1 MNKKNNPKRIVLL
14 AAVVLVVV
22 LFLNSWWVFRFTS
35 DLTKEAGRYHLES
48 VSGEFES
55 TIDDAQRLAMSLGIQ
70 ANPFLGDPQK
80 TKDFV
85 YSKKAEVIK
94 EVDGC
99 FNVYMA
105 GTGWAI
111 IPDFNM
117 PDDYV
122 ATKRDW
128 YRGAK
133 RDHTYVSA
141 PYVDAMTKDICFT
154 VSVLLGD
161 SDTVLAMDY
170 TMETIQSH
178 ITQTYGDGSRY
189 AVIVT
194 GDGIIAGCSDEQLI
208 GKQLAYELPEFSGI
222 LGQVKAQGGYVST
235 RIRSGLHHENL
246 FATSS
251 GFGWYLIVSEN
262 DWDLYKD
269 SYLQFL
275 GSIAI
280 VVMLTALITGLFL
293 VTERRERAMHLKVKE
308 RDATIAQIADQLIGP
323 LTTIQEANRTQ
334 ESISQE
340 DLETNL
346 VLVQTAG
353 RQILDAVQSIQA
365 SQTMSRVPEKND
377 HKKVDKE
384 TDRRLNA
391 RFRTR
396 ILLLICLVVLVSS
409 VSNVWMSLRWG
420 TEVIQSSVDGYDY
433 MVSEWVSQ
441 QKSTLDMFC
450 SVISTNPKMLDDYDG
465 MVAYLDRITRQYPEI
480 SVTYMTNPDRNPTV
494 CMNNGWRPPADWHV
508 EERQWYID
516 TINSETGWSISAPYY
531 DEQTGL
537 YCVTFAERVYDAET
551 GEFLGNFG
559 IDFFMDKLIDIL
571 GGSYTD
577 EGYAFLTDSEGV
589 IINHPYGSYQMSE
602 GNTTN
607 VSELNYGLVKAD
619 GRSTVIVKDYDG
631 TPRIITAK
639 NNAQSRFT
647 IYRPVDFL
655 SVYGPTLLTVT
666 LVLAVLVICA
676 IMVYRQLTA
685 LMRWQDDMNVRM
697 REAADAAIAAGHA
710 KSHFLAQ
717 MSHEIRTPINAVL
730 GMNEMILRESDDP
743 SILDYASNIKTSGKT
758 LLSLINGVLDFSKI
772 EEGKMKIVPVEY
784 DATSFINNLVVSI
797 SERARDKGLEFRV
810 EVDSELPS
818 RMVGDDVRLSQVI
831 MNLLT
836 NAVKYTE
843 KGFVRLSI
851 QGEDQRDGSIVLA
864 VEVGDS
870 GIGIRDQDLSRLFE
884 SFERLDEVRNHSIE
898 GTGLGMSIVTRLLDM
913 MGGRLEVKSTYG
925 KGSTFSFV
933 VSQGIA
939 DATPI
944 GDYSKRLSV
953 SQQSVASETLWAA
966 DAKILVVD
974 DNEMNLKV
982 AKNLLKLFGIVP
994 DLVESGFAAIDYVRD
1009 RTYHIVFLD
1018 HMMPKMDG
1026 IQTLERMRNEG
1037 LLPEGTKVIVQTA
1050 NAVNGARERYLAAG
1064 FDDFLSKPIDVGRL
1078 EALLVR
1084 WLPASLCSSREAAPT
1099 SGHSFLETDA
1109 AKLETEQ
1116 DNTALASDDLFA
1128 KLGAAGIDTQAG
1140 LRYAAGDKDFYIE
1153 LVSSFAEGKAHNLPL
1168 IRRDLDERDW
1178 HDYQIRV
1185 HALKSTARQIGA
1197 NDLSDMAFEQE
1208 LAAKAED
1215 VRQIEEGADAL
1226 LERYERTA
1234 EELRRLLALD
1244 ERPNE
1249 TPRDGAEELKP
1260 TISAHELRERLQEAR
1275 ALMDDFEV
1283 ERAADVLRPLRD
1295 LTYEGLELSEAL
1307 EGIVEALDAFD
1318 TIAAEEGLDTL
1329 LEQLTYEGDAQ

>member
-1 MNKKNNPKRIVLL
+1 MKEKKNPKRIVLI
-14 AAVVLVVV
+14 AAAVLVVV
-22 LFLNSWWVFRFTS
+22 LFLNIWRVFRFTS
-35 DLTKEAGRYHLES
+35 DLTRDAGRYHLES
-48 VSGEFES
+48 VSGDFES

-70 ANPFLGDPQK
+70 AHPYLGDPK
-80 TKDFV
+80 KIKDFV
-85 YSKKAEVIK
+85 YSKKAEILK
-94 EVDGC
+94 DVDGC

-111 IPDFNM
+111 IPDFDM

-133 RDHTYVSA
+133 RDRTYVSA

-222 LGQVKAQGGYVST
+222 LGQVKARGGFVST
-235 RIRSGLHHENL
+235 RMRSGLHYENL

-308 RDATIAQIADQLIGP
+308 RDATLAQIADQLTDP
-323 LTTIQEANRTQ
+323 LATLLEADRGQEPT
-334 ESISQE
+334 SQE
-340 DLETNL
+340 DLEANL
-346 VLVQTAG
+346 ALVQTAG
-353 RQILDAVQSIQA
+353 RQILDAVQGIQA
-365 SQTMSRVPEKND
+365 MSQAPEEDD
-377 HKKVDKE
+377 HKEANKE

-396 ILLLICLVVLVSS
+396 ILFLICLVVVVSS

-420 TEVIQSSVDGYDY
+420 TEAIQSSVDVYDY

-441 QKSTLDMFC
+441 QKSILDMFC
-450 SVISTNPKMLDDYDG
+450 SVVSTNPKMLDDYDG

-494 CMNNGWRPPADWHV
+494 YMNNGWLPPKDWHV

-577 EGYAFLTDSEGV
+577 KGYAFLTDSEGV
-589 IINHPYGSYQMSE
+589 IINHPYGSYQMAE

-607 VSELNYGLVKAD
+607 VSDLNYGQVKAD
-619 GRSTVIVKDYDG
+619 GRSSVIVRDYDG
-631 TPRIITAK
+631 ALRIITAK

-647 IYRPVDFL
+647 VYRPVDFL
-655 SVYGPTLLTVT
+655 SVYGFTLLSVG

-710 KSHFLAQ
+710 KSRFLAQ

-743 SILDYASNIKTSGKT
+743 SILDYASNIKTSGRT

-772 EEGKMKIVPVEY
+772 EEGKMEIVPVEY

-797 SERARDKGLEFRV
+797 SERARGKGLELRV
-810 EVDSELPS
+810 EVDPELPS

-851 QGEDQRDGSIVLA
+851 HGENQQDGSIMLA
-864 VEVGDS
+864 VEVEDS
-870 GIGIRDQDLSRLFE
+870 GIGIRDKDLPRLFE

-913 MGGRLEVKSTYG
+913 MGGHLEVKSTYG
-925 KGSTFSFV
+925 KGSVFSFV
-933 VSQGIA
+933 VSQEIA

-944 GDYSKRLSV
+944 GDYSKRLSA

-966 DAKILVVD
+966 DARILVVD

-1026 IQTLERMRNEG
+1026 VQTLERMRNEG
-1037 LLPEGTKVIVQTA
+1037 LLPEETKAIVQTA

-1064 FDDFLSKPIDVGRL
+1064 FDDYLSKPIDVSKL

-1084 WLPASLCSSREAAPT
+1084 WLPESLCTSREPAPT
-1099 SGHSFLETDA
+1099 SDPGTSETDA
-1109 AKLETEQ
+1109 ARPETGQ
-1116 DNTALASDDLFA
+1116 GDSGLASGDLVA
-1128 KLGAAGIDTQAG
+1128 RLGAAGLDTQAG

-1153 LVSSFAEGKAHNLPL
+1153 LASSFAEGETRNLSL

-1215 VRQIEEGADAL
+1215 VSQIEEGADAL

-1234 EELRRLLALD
+1234 EDLRRLLALD
-1244 ERPNE
+1244 ERPDE
-1249 TPRDGAEELKP
+1249 TPQDDAEELRP

-1275 ALMDDFEV
+1275 ALMDDFEA
-1283 ERAADVLRPLRD
+1283 ERAADVLRPLCD
-1295 LTYEGLELSEAL
+1295 LTCDGLELREAL
-1307 EGIVEALDAFD
+1307 EGVVDALDAFD
-1318 TIAAEEGLDTL
+1318 TITAEEGLDAL
-1329 LEQLTYEGDAQ
+1329 LEQLAYEGDAQ